1 MQHQAKKRY
10 GQNFLRDKNLLKKIV
25 NESHIKDKDV
35 IEVGPGQGAL
45 TSFLAE
51 QAHQLTCFE
60 IDKSLKPILDP
71 IEQSHKNLKI
81 VYADFMEQDLK
92 AYGNELHVV
101 ANVPYYITTPII
113 FKLLETKEIKT
124 ASLMIQ
130 KEVCD
135 RLIAIPGT
143 KAYNNLSVVINY
155 FAKVYKMMDV
165 KRHMFVPKPN
175 VDSAVIRIEKR
186 DIPLLKPEE
195 EKIFLGLV
203 KTAFKQKRKTLV
215 NNWFEAYQIPKEDL
229 QSFLVENQLDINI
242 RAEKITI
249 NEFLDIARMWPYDI

>member
-1 MQHQAKKRY
+1 
-10 GQNFLRDKNLLKKIV
+10 
-25 NESHIKDKDV
+25 
-35 IEVGPGQGAL
+35 
-45 TSFLAE
+45 LAE
-51 QAHQLTCFE
+51 QAKHVTCFE
-60 IDKSLKPILDP
+60 IDQSLKPILDP
-71 IEQSHKNLKI
+71 IEEAYDHLDI
-81 VYADFMEQDLK
+81 IYADFMEQDLK

-113 FKLLETKEIKT
+113 FKLIETKEIKT

-135 RLIAIPGT
+135 RLIAVPGT
-143 KAYNNLSVVINY
+143 KAYNNLSVIMSY

-186 DIPLLKPEE
+186 EKPLLNDAQ
-195 EKIFLGLV
+195 EKIFLDIV

-215 NNWFEAYQIPKEDL
+215 NNWFEAYQIPKNDL
-229 QSFLVENQLDINI
+229 QNFLTEHQLDVNI
-242 RAEKITI
+242 RAEKVTLA
-249 NEFLDIARMWPYDI
+249 EFLAIAKVWPYDL

>member
-229 QSFLVENQLDINI
+229 QSFLVKNQLDINI

>member
-25 NESHIKDKDV
+25 NESHIKDKNV

-51 QAHQLTCFE
+51 QAKHVTCFE
-60 IDKSLKPILDP
+60 IDQSLKPILDP
-71 IEQSHKNLKI
+71 IENAHDNLDI
-81 VYADFMEQDLK
+81 VYEDFMEQDLQ

-113 FKLLETKEIKT
+113 FKLIETKEIKT

-135 RLIAIPGT
+135 RLIANPGT
-143 KAYNNLSVVINY
+143 KAYNNLSVVMSY

-175 VDSAVIRIEKR
+175 VDSAVIRVEKR
-186 DIPLLKPEE
+186 EVPLLNEKK
-195 EKIFLGLV
+195 EKIFLDIV

-215 NNWFEAYQIPKEDL
+215 NNWFEAYQIPKESL
-229 QSFLVENQLDINI
+229 QNFLTEHQLDVNI
-242 RAEKITI
+242 RAEKVTI
-249 NEFLDIARMWPYDI
+249 DDFLEIAKVWPYDL

>member
-25 NESHIKDKDV
+25 NQSHIKDKDV

-51 QAHQLTCFE
+51 QAHRLTCFE

-71 IEQSHKNLKI
+71 IEQAYENLDI

-92 AYGNELHVV
+92 AYGDELHVV

-113 FKLLETKEIKT
+113 FKLLETEEIKT

-135 RLIAIPGT
+135 RLVATPGT
-143 KAYNNLSVVINY
+143 KAYNHLSVVINY

-186 DIPLLKPEE
+186 DEPLLKPEE
-195 EKIFLGLV
+195 EKIFLDIV

-229 QSFLVENQLDINI
+229 QSFLEKNDLDINI

-249 NEFLDIARMWPYDI
+249 NEFLDIARMWPYDL

>member
-25 NESHIKDKDV
+25 NESHIKNKDV

-51 QAHQLTCFE
+51 QAHKLTCFE
-60 IDKSLKPILDP
+60 IDTSLKPILNP
-71 IEQSHKNLKI
+71 IEQAHENLKI
-81 VYADFMEQDLK
+81 IYADFMEQDLK
-92 AYGNELHVV
+92 PYGNELHVV

-135 RLIAIPGT
+135 RLVAIPGT
-143 KAYNNLSVVINY
+143 KAYNHLSVVINY
-155 FAKVYKMMDV
+155 FAKVFKMMDV

-186 DIPLLKPEE
+186 DTPLLNKNE
-195 EKIFLGLV
+195 EKIFLDIV
-203 KTAFKQKRKTLV
+203 KTAFKQKRKTLI
-215 NNWFEAYQIPKEDL
+215 NNWFEAYQIPKEEL
-229 QSFLVENQLDINI
+229 QRFLTKNNLDVNI

-249 NEFLDIARMWPYDI
+249 NQFLDIAKVWPYDL